1 MHYKD
6 IRAKLKQESLKDEWI
21 IAINDEIIENGVPLH
36 QASIAALNIEDD
48 VPVVRVLHV
57 DDQSKQPQPWVDL
70 IMPGITKAPFS
81 THTEHTKTTAKPKR
95 LQKKGNLICKYCG
108 FIGKP
113 KIATKGNIGVEI
125 MLWLFLLLPG
135 LLYSTWRLISRV
147 YVCPECGEEKAM
159 FKEKSRPGQL
169 ALKEFYSEE

>member
-6 IRAKLKQESLKDEWI
+6 LRVKMEQESLTDEWI
-21 IAINDEIIENGVPLH
+21 IAINDEEIESGVPLH
-36 QASIAALNIEDD
+36 QASIAALKTGGD

-81 THTEHTKTTAKPKR
+81 IHTEHTKASAKPKK

-113 KIATKGNIGVEI
+113 NLARKRNLSVEI
-125 MLWLFLLLPG
+125 LLWVFFLLPG
-135 LLYSTWRLISRV
+135 LIYSICRLITRK
-147 YVCPECGEEKAM
+147 YVCPECLEENAM
-159 FKEKSRPGQL
+159 FNAKSKPGQL
-169 ALKEFYSEE
+169 ALKEFYPNE